1 MQKRIKYLF
10 TAVCLFFIAAN
21 LSAEGDC
28 YIYDR
33 WGDIEHSPDAYSV
46 EKVYVSNDIGAGK
59 LLSNPQGLFVRGNY
73 IYLCDTGNNRIIQYT
88 YNEDRTID
96 IYRVI
101 TSFNSN
107 GEVVETFNSPSDIY
121 VDTEGTMYIADT
133 DNARVV
139 KITDD
144 LNYELSFLCPDD
156 PTYDKTL
163 SFMPQKVIADVAGRV
178 YLIAKNINKGFIKYE
193 NDGKFTSFWGA
204 SEVHPSA
211 IDLLW
216 KKIASRRQREQMES
230 FVPTEFSN
238 VFEDREGFLYAT
250 LRTFD
255 EYKLMADEA
264 KPIRRLNALGGDIL
278 IKNAPSYPIGDL
290 TWESGNGALYTGP
303 SRFEDITV
311 LDNDVYIALDGTR
324 GKLFAYNNQ
333 GYLLFAFGGKGNHA
347 GYFKNPI
354 AIEHINGRDLIVLDS
369 QDCSLTVFSPTHFGN
384 LVYDATELFAS
395 GRYEES
401 GEVWQ
406 EVLLLNGNYDLA
418 YVGLGKV
425 ALRQD
430 KYKEAMDYFAVK
442 KDRRQYSKAFV
453 LYRKDV
459 IEKYIGWVIGGLLII
474 VVAVFII
481 KKIRKI
487 KREVAAL

>member
-1 MQKRIKYLF
+1 MI
-10 TAVCLFFIAAN
+10 TAGLH
-21 LSAEGDC
+21 AEGDC

-46 EKVYVSNDIGAGK
+46 EKVYVSKDIGAGK
-59 LLSNPQGLFVRGNY
+59 LLNNPQGLFVRGRY
-73 IYLCDTGNNRIIQYT
+73 IYLCDTGNDRIIQYV

-96 IYRVI
+96 LYRVI
-101 TSFNSN
+101 TSFYSN
-107 GEVVETFNSPSDIY
+107 GQVVETFKSPSDIY
-121 VDTEGTMYIADT
+121 VDEKGTMYIADT

-144 LNYELSFLCPDD
+144 LTYELSFLCPDD
-156 PTYDKTL
+156 PTYDQSL
-163 SFMPQKVIADVAGRV
+163 SFMPLKVIADVAGRV

-193 NDGKFTSFWGA
+193 SDGRFTSFWGA

-211 IDLLW
+211 LDLLW
-216 KKIASRRQREQMES
+216 KKLSSRRQREQMES

-238 VFEDREGFLYAT
+238 VFEDREGFLFAT

-255 EYKLMADEA
+255 EYKLINDEA

-278 IKNAPSYPIGDL
+278 IKNGTSYPIGDL
-290 TWESGNGALYTGP
+290 TWSSGNGALYTGP

-311 LDNDVYIALDGTR
+311 LDNDVYLALDGTR
-324 GKLFAYNNQ
+324 GRIFAYNNQ

-347 GYFKNPI
+347 GYFKNPV
-354 AIEHINGRDLIVLDS
+354 AIENINGRDLIVLDS
-369 QDCSLTVFSPTHFGN
+369 QDSSLTVFSPTHFGN
-384 LVYDATELFAS
+384 LVYDATELFACGEYEAS
-395 GRYEES
+395 GK
-401 GEVWQ
+401 VWE

-453 LYRKDV
+453 LYRKEV
-459 IEKYIGWVIGGLLII
+459 IEKYIGWVIGALLII
-474 VVAVFII
+474 IVVIFVI

-487 KREVAAL
+487 KQEAAAL